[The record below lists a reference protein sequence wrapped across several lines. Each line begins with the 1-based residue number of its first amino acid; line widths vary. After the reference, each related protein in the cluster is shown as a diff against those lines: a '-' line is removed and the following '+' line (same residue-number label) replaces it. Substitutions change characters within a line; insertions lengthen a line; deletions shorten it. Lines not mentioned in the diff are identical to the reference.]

1 MRKVLLDTNFILSCL
16 RKKIDFF
23 EEIKFMGLKIIV
35 PIQVVNEIK
44 RITGSKK
51 KLRFRE
57 EAKLALVLLEKNTFE
72 KIDLGSN
79 YVDKGVQKFIKSN
92 PEIIV
97 ATLDNELKKKLKK
110 KLIIRGKK
118 LEIL

>member
-1 MRKVLLDTNFILSCL
+1 MKVLLDTNFILSSI

-23 EEIKFMGLKIIV
+23 EELKFMGAKILI
-35 PIQVVNEIK
+35 PSQVISELT
-44 RITGSKK
+44 RITESKK

-57 EAKLALVLLEKNTFE
+57 EAKLGLKLLEKNNYE
-72 KIDLGSN
+72 KIDLGIN
-79 YVDKGVQKFIKSN
+79 YVDKGILKFIEKN
-92 PEIIV
+92 PETIV
-97 ATLDNELKKKLKK
+97 ASLDVEIKKKSRK